1 MSKRGPEGVRASLRN
16 KADKAFDWV
25 RLSKNLSR
33 SSLCCFFVSIKVS
46 VQTLWLMLMKRVSV
60 GWPHPPNPWAF

>member
-25 RLSKNLSR
+25 GLSKNLLR

-46 VQTLWLMLMKRVSV
+46 VQVPHRPPVFSSYLMPSDF
-60 GWPHPPNPWAF
+60 H